1 MQTIYRMDIHIIYRN
16 IYVILYYICHTLIYC
31 TIGARTIKCLKV
43 SKDINLENMQKNM
56 QKYVEIVI
64 FWQWNRVKRSNRIK
78 PPKTWENLFSTC
90 AKFTRNLDPWNIWPS
105 MSWGTGQREKET
117 TVTRSAN
124 SEKQESIKNGGLN
137 CFQYSSVISGI
148 ASSTCSKFCTWTH
161 ISASR
166 LSSQGLQA
174 ESTSKHETR
183 ICSKLLTLI
192 SFFSVSIFVQL
203 QETWYIISA
212 VQLPQEYILAVPCQ
226 PLTHPEKIRSKMQ
239 RSGQRQSLCFSE

>member
-1 MQTIYRMDIHIIYRN
+1 
-16 IYVILYYICHTLIYC
+16 
-31 TIGARTIKCLKV
+31 
-43 SKDINLENMQKNM
+43 MQKNM

-78 PPKTWENLFSTC
+78 PPTQMGDFFSTC

-183 ICSKLLTLI
+183 ICSSVFPSLFPYKKHDTL
-192 SFFSVSIFVQL
+192 SL
-203 QETWYIISA
+203 QFNFLKNLF
-212 VQLPQEYILAVPCQ
+212 LPSLVN